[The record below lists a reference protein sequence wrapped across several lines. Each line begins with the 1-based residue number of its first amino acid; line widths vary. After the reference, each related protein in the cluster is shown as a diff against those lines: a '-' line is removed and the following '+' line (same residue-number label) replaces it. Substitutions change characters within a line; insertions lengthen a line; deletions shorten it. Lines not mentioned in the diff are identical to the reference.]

1 MFWAFLHSSI
11 RFSTIFLFG
20 STGETITE
28 RSGHLNLGTP
38 GTMCIGALGG
48 VIGVRMYLNSIAATG
63 QINGFLA
70 VFIPILF
77 TLLFGGVAGLLYGFF
92 TVTLRCNQN
101 VTGLTLTTFGIGLAN
116 FIGSSINS
124 ERFSEVSAYFRMG
137 FVKDVEMNVFETV
150 FLSYGALVYLAIILA
165 LIVSVVIRR
174 TRLGLSLRAVGENP
188 ATADAAGINVTGYR
202 YVATIIGSAISALGG
217 LFYIM
222 DYIGGNWQYAIDAFG
237 WLAVALVIFTV
248 WQPDIGILGAILFG
262 ALYVAPNYI
271 NTGTKG
277 YIKELIKMCPYVMT
291 ILVLIATSILGSKKA
306 QPPASLGLNYFR
318 EER

>member
-1 MFWAFLHSSI
+1 MFWSFLHSSI

-20 STGETITE
+20 ATGETITE

-48 VIGVRMYLNSIAATG
+48 VIGVRVYLNSIAATG

-70 VFIPILF
+70 VLIPILF
-77 TLLFGGVAGLLYGFF
+77 TLLFGCLAGLLYSFF
-92 TVTLRCNQN
+92 TVSLRCNQN
-101 VTGLTLTTFGIGLAN
+101 VTGLTLTTFGLGLSN

-124 ERFSEVSAYFRMG
+124 ERFSEISTVFRSG
-137 FVKDVEMNVFETV
+137 FVSDADSGIIGTV
-150 FLSYGALVYLAIILA
+150 FLSYGPLVYIAIILA
-165 LIVSVVIRR
+165 ILVSLIIRHTR
-174 TRLGLSLRAVGENP
+174 TGLSLRAVGENP

-222 DYIGGNWQYAIDAFG
+222 DYIGGNWQYAIDSFG

-277 YIKELIKMCPYVMT
+277 YIKELIKMLPYVMT
-291 ILVLIATSILGSKKA
+291 IVVLIATSILGSKKA